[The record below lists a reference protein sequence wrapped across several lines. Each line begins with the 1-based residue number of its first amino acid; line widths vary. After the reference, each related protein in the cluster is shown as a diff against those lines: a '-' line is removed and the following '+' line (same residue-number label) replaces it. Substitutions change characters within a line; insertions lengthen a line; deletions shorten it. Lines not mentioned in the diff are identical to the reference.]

1 MRAPLRSVLGRRA
14 TAWCGLVAVA
24 TLAAC
29 NTDRAVG
36 PSADRTTA
44 TLAPGGVANGD
55 VITGPLT
62 TTGAKLISKTA
73 LTWPTSRLD
82 ALVRSFTVG
91 MDSGS
96 TLELPEVGLVVQ
108 VPKGAIPT
116 AQMTITITALPG
128 LAVAY
133 SFEPHGTVFRKPL
146 IVQQNLALTSWAGNT
161 GLSFLGAGYFA
172 NDNQV
177 NPLTGTVLLNEL
189 LPANLIGTRLRF
201 AIQHFS
207 GYMVSTD

>member
-62 TTGAKLISKTA
+62 TLISKTA
-73 LTWPTSRLD
+73 LTWPTSRRD
-82 ALVRSFTVG
+82 ALVRSFTVRQ
-91 MDSGS
+91 DSGS

-161 GLSFLGAGYFA
+161 GLSFIGAGYFA

>member
-62 TTGAKLISKTA
+62 TLISKTA
-73 LTWPTSRLD
+73 LTWPTSRRD
-82 ALVRSFTVG
+82 ALVRSFTVRQ
-91 MDSGS
+91 DSGS

-116 AQMTITITALPG
+116 AQMTITITVLPG

-161 GLSFLGAGYFA
+161 GLSFIGAGYFA

>member
-62 TTGAKLISKTA
+62 TLISKTA
-73 LTWPTSRLD
+73 LTWPTSRRD
-82 ALVRSFTVG
+82 ALVRSFTVRQ
-91 MDSGS
+91 DSGS

-161 GLSFLGAGYFA
+161 GLSFVGAGYFA